1 MAKDSSFDIVSQVNM
16 QEMSNAVNQTEKE
29 ISQRYDFR
37 GSTASIELE
46 EKSIKIA
53 AEDDYKLNA
62 IVDILRARM
71 AKRGIPLR
79 CLEPGKIEDAAKG
92 TVRQS
97 TVRQS
102 INIVQGISK
111 EKAKAIIAAIKAT
124 KLKVNTQM
132 QGDQVRVSGAK
143 KDDLQA
149 VIQTLKAGDFGI
161 DLQFINMR

>member
-1 MAKDSSFDIVSQVNM
+1 MAKDSSFDIVSQVDM

-62 IVDILRARM
+62 IIDILRSRM

-79 CLEPGKIEDAAKG
+79 CLELGKVEDAAKG
-92 TVRQS
+92 TVRQN
-97 TVRQS
+97 